1 MKSKINKFF
10 AWIIVLL
17 LVLGLVGFG
26 LQDVLSR
33 WGSSKLATVGDIEIS
48 TKEFGQDFIREINFI
63 SQNLGKNLSVQEAKS
78 IGIHFRV
85 LERLINRSLLD
96 QLVRDLEI
104 SIGDTFLLKRI
115 KANTNFQD
123 NNGNFNRENYNQY
136 LNQLNLSENEFEDI
150 LRNELSRE
158 LLTQI
163 LNIELDH
170 SKFSTK
176 KIADYIG
183 EKRKVSFYKL
193 NAAKQKFNFEI
204 KDDAVRSFYDT
215 NKEKYMSNAIKKFSV
230 LHINPSTV
238 SSELN
243 ITKEEINK
251 IYNER
256 KKEFSSPE
264 FRELNRIIFP
274 SQNLADIAYEE
285 LSNNKKTFAQI
296 GQEMNLDEKALNFG
310 TYSKEDLDQKLSTL
324 IFDKTKKINTIIG
337 PVNGEL
343 GFELYEIINILPST
357 TLSMNEAKNILK
369 EEIKFEN
376 SLNKLAEIIPII
388 EDKIASG
395 ETLEEISKD
404 FFIKIE
410 QFEKINGEKL
420 PKKYL
425 NKNLETLFNNAT
437 YENSDLIQLEA
448 NSFILIRLD
457 EEVESIIPEYDQ
469 IYDLLLKDYKKTQE
483 IKFLEENI
491 NLLLTKYNF
500 SEAINLKKIDFLY
513 DDIINRQNND
523 LKFLKKS
530 TINDIFQNSVDDY
543 VIEKIV
549 DTPTPYIILI
559 KTLEVIPANTQNN
572 YQDILKNL
580 QNQFNEQFKN
590 DMAVSFIANL
600 RTKYEPKVNFN
611 LLEQIIDNIQ

>member
-48 TKEFGQDFIREINFI
+48 NKEFGQDFIREINFI

-78 IGIHFRV
+78 IGVHFRV

-104 SIGDTFLLKRI
+104 SIGDTLLLKRI

-123 NNGNFNRENYNQY
+123 NNGNFNREIYNQY

-183 EKRKVSFYKL
+183 EERKVSFYKL
-193 NAAKQKFNFEI
+193 NTANQKFNFEI

-264 FRELNRIIFP
+264 LRELNRIIFP

-296 GQEMNLDEKALNFG
+296 GQEMNLDENALNFG

-343 GFELYEIINILPST
+343 GFELYEIIKILPST

-457 EEVESIIPEYDQ
+457 EEVESIIPEYDK
-469 IYDLLLKDYKKTQE
+469 IYELLLKDYKKTQE

-491 NLLLTKYNF
+491 NQLLTKYNF

-523 LKFLKKS
+523 SKFLKKS

-549 DTPTPYIILI
+549 DTSTPYIILI
-559 KTLEVIPANTQNN
+559 KTLEVIPANTKNN

-580 QNQFNEQFKN
+580 QNQFNDQFKN
-590 DMAVSFIANL
+590 DIAVSFIANL

>member
-96 QLVRDLEI
+96 QLNRDLGI
-104 SIGDTFLLKRI
+104 SIGDTFLLKNI

-123 NNGNFNRENYNQY
+123 NNGNFNRENYNRY
-136 LNQLNLSENEFEDI
+136 LNQLNLTESEFEDI

-158 LLTQI
+158 LITQI
-163 LNIELDH
+163 LKIELNH
-170 SKFSTK
+170 NKFSTK

-183 EKRKVSFYKL
+183 EERKIYIYKL
-193 NAAKQKFNFEI
+193 NADKQKLSFEI
-204 KDDAVRSFYDT
+204 KDDAVRSYYDT

-230 LHINPSTV
+230 LNINPSTV
-238 SSELN
+238 SNELN
-243 ITKEEINK
+243 ITEEEINK

-256 KKEFSSPE
+256 KEEFSSPE
-264 FRELNRIIFP
+264 FRELNRIVFP
-274 SQNLADIAYEE
+274 SQNQADIAHEE

-296 GQEMNLDEKALNFG
+296 AKGLNLDKNSLNFG
-310 TYSKEDLDQKLSTL
+310 TYSKEDLEKKLSNI
-324 IFDKTKKINTIIG
+324 IFDKNNKINAIIG
-337 PVNGEL
+337 PIKGEL
-343 GFELYEIINILPST
+343 GFELYEIIKIIPSS

-376 SLNKLAEIIPII
+376 SLNKLAEIIPEI

-404 FFIKIE
+404 FLLNIE
-410 QFEKINGEKL
+410 QIEIIIGEEL
-420 PKKYL
+420 PKKYR
-425 NKNLETLFNNAT
+425 NKDLESFFNNAT
-437 YENSDLIQLEA
+437 YENSDLLQSEA
-448 NSFILIRLD
+448 NSFISIRLD
-457 EEVESIIPEYDQ
+457 EEIDSNIPQYDH
-469 IYDLLLKDYKKTQE
+469 IYDLILKDYKKTQE
-483 IKFLEENI
+483 IKFLEENV
-491 NLLLTKYNF
+491 NLLLTKYNL

-513 DDIINRQNND
+513 DDIINRQTND

-530 TINDIFQNSVDDY
+530 TINNIFQNSVDDY
-543 VIEKIV
+543 VVEKII
-549 DTPTPYIILI
+549 DTPSPYIIII
-559 KTLEVIPANTQNN
+559 KTIEIIPANSKSN
-572 YQDILKNL
+572 YQVILKNL
-580 QNQFNEQFKN
+580 QDQINQQFNN
-590 DMAVSFIANL
+590 DIAVSLINNL
-600 RTKYEPKVNFN
+600 NAQYKPKVNFK

>member
-183 EKRKVSFYKL
+183 EERKVSFYKL
-193 NAAKQKFNFEI
+193 NTANQKFNFEI

-215 NKEKYMSNAIKKFSV
+215 NKEKYISNAIKKFSV

-238 SSELN
+238 TSELN
-243 ITKEEINK
+243 ITEEEINK
-251 IYNER
+251 IYDER

-337 PVNGEL
+337 PINGEL
-343 GFELYEIINILPST
+343 GFELYEIIKIIPST

-523 LKFLKKS
+523 SKFLKKS

-590 DMAVSFIANL
+590 DIAVSFIANL

-611 LLEQIIDNIQ
+611 LLEQIINNIQ